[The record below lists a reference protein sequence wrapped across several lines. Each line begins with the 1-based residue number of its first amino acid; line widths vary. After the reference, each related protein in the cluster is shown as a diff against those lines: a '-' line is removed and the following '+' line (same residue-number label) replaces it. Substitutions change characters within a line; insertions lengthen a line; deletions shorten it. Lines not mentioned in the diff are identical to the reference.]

1 MDARLKLWLE
11 AMAGMQGRFL
21 LQAMIVAARSWTDGR
36 DVWQRANC
44 QVEDGTAAQRR
55 LTSKHKQR
63 SLRPSAK

>member
-36 DVWQRANC
+36 DV
-44 QVEDGTAAQRR
+44 
-55 LTSKHKQR
+55 
-63 SLRPSAK
+63 